1 MHRLRTRFPGGRDD
15 PLLVEIALGRRPGS
29 DEIGL
34 VCDGGVERRAIRL
47 RVDGHGANPQLAE
60 RAEDADRDLAAVGDK
75 NLSEWRHGRAYSV
88 PSCTLQ
94 TS

>member
-1 MHRLRTRFPGGRDD
+1 MDRLCTRFPGGGDD
-15 PLLVEIALGRRPGS
+15 PLLVQVALGRRPGS

-34 VCDGGVERRAIRL
+34 VCDGGVERRAVSL
-47 RVDGHGANPQLAE
+47 RVDGHRRDPQLAQ
-60 RAEDADRDLAAVGDK
+60 RAEDADRDLAAIGDK